1 MVNKIVDTIEHLL
14 EQQYIYTITTIRIEK
29 DNRSA
34 RCVGWAQN
42 DLSAINIVTNN
53 YGDINESG
61 YYQYAVIEK
70 IGTGLYCTP
79 EEEFWF
85 EWNDPAKKYYPI
97 RKPKEF
103 ENVVN
108 FSMG

>member
-1 MVNKIVDTIEHLL
+1 MTDTIEHLL
-14 EQQYIYTITTIRIEK
+14 YQRFIYTITTIRAVE
-29 DNRSA
+29 NVRNV

-42 DLSAINIVTNN
+42 DLSAVNIVTNN

-61 YYQYAVIEK
+61 YYRYAVIEK

-85 EWNDPAKKYYPI
+85 EWNNDKGKYEPI

-108 FSMG
+108 FGMG